1 MGSLYKM
8 SKKKLDNKTAL
19 ITGASSGLG
28 LEISKAFLKEGAN
41 LILCSRSLSSL
52 NQQSKELIKIKKPN
66 QEIIFFSTDIT
77 NEKEVDNLISKSLS
91 EFKTIEILVNNA
103 GIIGPKGN
111 FEDLDW
117 GEWIY
122 ALKTNFL
129 GSAYLIKKLLPIF
142 KKNNYGRIIQ
152 ISGGGATSPLPY
164 QSIYAASKA
173 GIVRLIE
180 TIACEV
186 EDFNISANC
195 IAPGALNT
203 KILDEYVESGPS
215 KLGNTFY
222 QKILKQRDLGG
233 APIEK
238 AVNLSVALASENFPL
253 LKGKLIS
260 AVWDDWENIEQ
271 FYNELKNTDVYTL
284 RRITAK
290 DRSFNWGDL

>member
-1 MGSLYKM
+1 M
-8 SKKKLDNKTAL
+8 SKKNLDNKTAL

-28 LEISKAFLKEGAN
+28 LEISKAFIKEGAN
-41 LILCSRSLSSL
+41 LILCSRSLTSL
-52 NQQSKELIKIKKPN
+52 NKQSKELIKLKESHQK
-66 QEIIFFSTDIT
+66 IIFFSTDIT
-77 NEKEVDNLISKSLS
+77 NEKEIDNLISKSLK
-91 EFKTIEILVNNA
+91 EFKRIEILVNNA

-117 GEWIY
+117 EEWIY
-122 ALKTNFL
+122 ALKTNLL

-186 EDFNISANC
+186 KDFNISANC

-203 KILDEYVESGPS
+203 KILDEYIQSGPS
-215 KLGNTFY
+215 KLGKTFY
-222 QKILKQRDLGG
+222 QKILKQRELGG

-253 LKGKLIS
+253 LRGKLIS

-271 FYNELKNTDVYTL
+271 FYSELKNTDVYTL

-290 DRSFNWGDL
+290 DRSFKWGDL

>member
-129 GSAYLIKKLLPIF
+129 GSAYLIKKLLPNF

-203 KILDEYVESGPS
+203 KILDEYIESGPS
-215 KLGNTFY
+215 KLGKKFY
-222 QKILKQRDLGG
+222 QKILKQRELGG

-271 FYNELKNTDVYTL
+271 FYSELKNTDVYTL

-290 DRSFNWGDL
+290 DRSFKWGDL